1 MRPSFNVLDE
11 PWIPVVA
18 PDGTKEL
25 LGIRETLRRAPEL
38 REISVVSP
46 LEEFSVYRFL
56 SVFLMDALRPEDLEN
71 IEELLE
77 EGSFDMEKIE
87 DYISLCESEGVSFD
101 LFDEKRPFMQAAYVK
116 EWDKETKPVGVI
128 DCTLPSGNNHLH
140 FEHDCTEKHQL
151 CFSDAL
157 PKLLA
162 ANLFAINGGSGYQP
176 SISSDR
182 GKNPY
187 MVLIS
192 GANLF
197 QTLCYMLLP
206 SSEHE
211 YDQEKPGA
219 WMCVPEIKENQP
231 PDTSFF
237 RMMLYPVRSILL
249 LPDESQR
256 IICKTYFCSGYK
268 LPEKGIWHETNA
280 AYQKVL
286 VKEDGKALEKWIS
299 VSPTQGI
306 APWRNYSEIIRT
318 SGRPE
323 VLSRFAKLDIGWE
336 NVDVILYGLCSDD
349 NNNRINTIRCSL
361 HIPRKLL
368 ESETKESLIHACIR
382 DADAIGAAL
391 KRALRIAVQHEKEDA
406 KGKERKKTNAF
417 TKEVADTYYAR
428 CEAIFWKLI
437 DDVSGCDDECLVQ
450 LKQTWTR
457 DVFALAH
464 QEYTRAV
471 SSILVSGSIYKK
483 VVFGEQV
490 LYEWNTPS
498 KRRKER

>member
-18 PDGTKEL
+18 LDGTKEL
-25 LGIRETLRRAPEL
+25 LGIRQTLQRAPEL
-38 REISVVSP
+38 KEISVVSP

-56 SVFLMDALRPEDLEN
+56 SVFLMDALRPKRGSS
-71 IEELLE
+71 IKRLLKQ
-77 EGSFDMEKIE
+77 GYFDMEQIE
-87 DYISLCESEGVSFD
+87 AYISLCESEGVSFD

-116 EWDKETKPVGVI
+116 EWDKEPKPISAI

-140 FEHDCTEKHQL
+140 FEHDCAQKHHL
-151 CFSDAL
+151 CFTDIF

-192 GANLF
+192 GVNLF

-206 SSEHE
+206 SSEHD
-211 YDQEKPGA
+211 YDLERPGA
-219 WMCVPEIKENQP
+219 WMCVPEIKDNQP
-231 PDTSFF
+231 PDTAFF

-249 LPDESQR
+249 LPVESQNV
-256 IICKTYFCSGYK
+256 ISETYFCNGYK
-268 LPEKGIWHETNA
+268 LPEKGIWHEPNA

-286 VKEDGKALEKWIS
+286 VKEDGKTLEKWIS
-299 VSPTQGI
+299 VSPNRDV
-306 APWRNYSEIIRT
+306 APWRNYSEITRA

-323 VLSRFAKLDIGWE
+323 VISRFAKLDLGWE
-336 NVDVILYGLCSDD
+336 NATVILYGLCSDD
-349 NNNRINTIRCSL
+349 NNNRIRTIRCDLRIS
-361 HIPRKLL
+361 RKLL
-368 ESETKESLIHACIR
+368 EDEIRETLIQSCIR

-406 KGKERKKTNAF
+406 KGKERKEANALI
-417 TKEVADTYYAR
+417 KAVADTYYSR
-428 CEAIFWKLI
+428 CEAAFWKLI
-437 DDVSGCDDECLVQ
+437 DDVSCCDENCLVQ
-450 LKQTWTR
+450 LKQPWIR

-471 SSILVSGSIYKK
+471 SSILVSGKMFKK
-483 VVFGEQV
+483 VVLGEQV

-498 KRRKER
+498 KRRKKK